1 MRRVSAGKSSDSFPS
16 SSPESEPGS
25 CASKTRSTSVRVPI
39 ACKKQQ
45 LEDEQA
51 GCPHGG
57 RATKNGSICFP
68 SNICTWK
75 SRNAMRKMARAHGNR
90 LAPFPL
96 FIPKG
101 GPCVTFMASSHRFA
115 EGVSR
120 VAPIKIQCRRNYS
133 EKSFGAGASVFK
145 ALHTISACSGASQ
158 VKGKKQRKRES
169 DRCRQTSH
177 EKARV
182 GNHTL
187 SRPTITCKESATW
200 GLATTQSAFSGPNDS
215 GGSPLSSSKSKKGGG
230 PEAPSLG
237 CASKQP

>member
-1 MRRVSAGKSSDSFPS
+1 
-16 SSPESEPGS
+16 
-25 CASKTRSTSVRVPI
+25 
-39 ACKKQQ
+39 
-45 LEDEQA
+45 
-51 GCPHGG
+51 
-57 RATKNGSICFP
+57 
-68 SNICTWK
+68 
-75 SRNAMRKMARAHGNR
+75 MARAHGNR

-120 VAPIKIQCRRNYS
+120 AAPIKIQCRRNYS
-133 EKSFGAGASVFK
+133 EKSLGAGASVFK
-145 ALHTISACSGASQ
+145 ALHTISTRSGASQ
-158 VKGKKQRKRES
+158 VKSKKQRKRECEFNLRLQNSTAQVVLPS